1 MKKYL
6 FTLAA
11 LGLLAACSGKKEQK
25 IIEPVVLEEEV
36 VLTSSPANIPVNIK
50 DSLVMESDKGSVM
63 EKQYSGL
70 LPGADVPGIEYD
82 LTLFFQQDSENGVFS
97 LRSTYLDAE
106 DGDDATFM
114 DYGKRKVI
122 RGIPGDKNAI
132 VYRLIPNDGSDE
144 INFQLMEGGDLT
156 LLDKNMHK
164 IDSDHNY
171 TLKLI
176 R

>member
-1 MKKYL
+1 MKNYVM
-6 FTLAA
+6 
-11 LGLLAACSGKKEQK
+11 LLAAFAFLSACTGKKEQK
-25 IIEPVVLEEEV
+25 IDEPIILEEEV
-36 VLTSSPANIPVNIK
+36 VITKSPDPTPINMR
-50 DSLVMESDKGSVM
+50 DSLEMESDKGNVV

-82 LTLFFQQDSENGVFS
+82 LTLYFQQDSENGVFA

-106 DGDDATFM
+106 DGNDATFM

-122 RGIPGDKNAI
+122 RGIPADKNAI
-132 VYRLIPNDGSDE
+132 VYRLIPNDGSEE